1 MFFDKHAEKWD
12 SKRRIERA
20 KIISKEIIK
29 SVEIKDN
36 FKAMDFGGGTG
47 LITFNLYDKLKNII
61 LVDASNKMIEVVK
74 EKINQFNIK
83 NVKPIQVK
91 LDEEK
96 IDENDFDI
104 IISSM
109 ALHHVVNL
117 QKTIDELYKYLK
129 KDGQICIV
137 ELLKGEE
144 TFHQNEENFK
154 GHDGFKQEQLKEYL
168 KKAGFKNI
176 ESRIFYTGKKENPEK
191 KIEYNLFIMT
201 AKK

>member
-20 KIISKEIIK
+20 KIISEEIIK
-29 SVEIKDN
+29 NIEIKSYY
-36 FKAMDFGGGTG
+36 KAMDFGGGTG
-47 LITFNLYDKLKNII
+47 LITFNLYDKLNNIV
-61 LVDASNKMIEVVK
+61 LVDPSKKMLEIAK
-74 EKINQFNIK
+74 EKIDEYNIN
-83 NVKPIQVK
+83 NVKTIQVK

-96 IDENDFDI
+96 IDEKDFDI

-144 TFHQNEENFK
+144 TFHQNEDNFK
-154 GHDGFKQEQLKEYL
+154 GHDGFKKEQLENYL
-168 KKAGFKNI
+168 ERAGFKNI
-176 ESRIFYTGKKENPEK
+176 ESYIFYTGIKENSEK
-191 KIEYNLFIMT
+191 NIEYNLFIMT
-201 AKK
+201 